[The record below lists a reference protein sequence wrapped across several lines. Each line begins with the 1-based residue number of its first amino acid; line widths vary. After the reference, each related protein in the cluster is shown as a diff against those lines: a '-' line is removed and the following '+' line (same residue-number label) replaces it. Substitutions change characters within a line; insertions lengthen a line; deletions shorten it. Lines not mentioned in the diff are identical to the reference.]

1 MIITNHSAMPDIL
14 AERVVKECVGAYE
27 VIYGK
32 PSSDVEI
39 ILCSS
44 EEDMEAECLRIQGK
58 DDFKDPKIYNG
69 AFLAPDK
76 YTDTLTITIVAEEKV
91 VVGAKQYI
99 REKDTA
105 SLRDTVLP
113 GPEREKRG
121 LKLMAFFW
129 FVETLQHEYSHLCS
143 LTRL

>member
-1 MIITNHSAMPDIL
+1 MIITNHSAMLDIL

-58 DDFKDPKIYNG
+58 DDFNILPSKGHSHK
-69 AFLAPDK
+69 
-76 YTDTLTITIVAEEKV
+76 
-91 VVGAKQYI
+91 
-99 REKDTA
+99 
-105 SLRDTVLP
+105 SLQQILRQHICNATVHNP
-113 GPEREKRG
+113 S
-121 LKLMAFFW
+121 W
-129 FVETLQHEYSHLCS
+129 
-143 LTRL
+143 

>member
-1 MIITNHSAMPDIL
+1 MPDML
-14 AERVVKECVGAYE
+14 AERIVKECVGAYE
-27 VIYGK
+27 ALYGQ

-69 AFLAPDK
+69 AFLPPDK

-99 REKDTA
+99 REKDTV
-105 SLRDTVLP
+105 SLRDAVLL
-113 GPEREKRG
+113 GPERENRG
-121 LKLMAFFW
+121 LKLMAFFG
-129 FVETLQHEYSHLCS
+129 FLRVRGNSAA
-143 LTRL
+143 

>member
-1 MIITNHSAMPDIL
+1 MIITNHSALPDAL
-14 AERVVKECVGAYE
+14 AERAVKECIGAYE
-27 VIYGK
+27 ALYGK

-76 YTDTLTITIVAEEKV
+76 YTDTK
-91 VVGAKQYI
+91 
-99 REKDTA
+99 
-105 SLRDTVLP
+105 
-113 GPEREKRG
+113 
-121 LKLMAFFW
+121 
-129 FVETLQHEYSHLCS
+129 EYFLFQEQ
-143 LTRL
+143 

>member
-1 MIITNHSAMPDIL
+1 MPDIL

-69 AFLAPDK
+69 AFLAS
-76 YTDTLTITIVAEEKV
+76 
-91 VVGAKQYI
+91 
-99 REKDTA
+99 A
-105 SLRDTVLP
+105 S
-113 GPEREKRG
+113 
-121 LKLMAFFW
+121 
-129 FVETLQHEYSHLCS
+129 
-143 LTRL
+143 